1 MNQEIRDK
9 ILILAVD
16 ALSYFEYRKCHDGTK
31 CWAVDRCW
39 AVEEDAPEWVH
50 KLAFVAHNEGEM
62 LPEDFRCLFIVEA
75 LEALEENP
83 EEPEIICEPDVYTS
97 ELLKWLGTYTTYR
110 MGLVDEAVSE
120 LGWSGLFDALRAGQL
135 KEKQEVLAL
144 VQAFLLKK
152 IEDGDEDFW

>member
-16 ALSYFEYRKCHDGTK
+16 ALSYFEYRKRPDGTK
-31 CWAVDRCW
+31 CL
-39 AVEEDAPEWVH
+39 AVETDAPEWVH
-50 KLAFVAHNEGEM
+50 KLVFAAHNEGDI
-62 LPEDFRCLFIVEA
+62 LPEDFRHLFIVEA

-83 EEPEIICEPDVYTS
+83 GEPEIICEPDAYTS
-97 ELLKWLGTYTTYR
+97 ELLKWLEAYPTYR

-120 LGWSGLFDALRAGQL
+120 LGWNGLFDALQAGQL

-152 IEDGDEDFW
+152 IEDGDEDYW